1 MRLLAVLSVC
11 VVVLGTAAGNEEGL
25 VVDTDKGRVEGIVEE
40 TLKGRPFFSFLGIP
54 YARPPTGTLRFKD
67 PVPSTHWMRVWKA
80 NKMPSPC
87 LQPGVD
93 GIFTGYQQTPQDVIG
108 SENCLYLNVYT
119 PTIKAK
125 HRDERLPV
133 MVFIHGGGFLF
144 GSAEEYLPH
153 VLLDH
158 QIVLVVMQYRLG
170 VMGFLSTE
178 DEVMPGNMGL
188 KDQTLALQW
197 VQNNIQK
204 FGGDKTRV
212 TIFGESAGGASVHLQ
227 MLAPSAKGLFSRVI
241 MQSGTA
247 LSSWNHYSSKM
258 MKESVELVKEAA
270 GCTHALQSKDLLSCL
285 QEDDKDGRTL
295 TLVAEKM
302 MKLFILPLVPIPRVD
317 GDYLP
322 DHPAKL
328 VREGHYHKVDLMA
341 GIAAEVGGLLTLPI
355 FARSDLVSALENQ
368 FSSAAPVS
376 LGVSEDEDPATLAKK
391 IYEYYLGDVNIDA
404 DHADQL
410 NQMFT
415 DVHFGLSH
423 DLVTQYHARHSDNSK
438 HPTFRYNFNYRGNTS
453 YSTLYGISIGK
464 DWVVHADDLLY
475 LFVPGALF
483 QTTFETNQLETPQ
496 DIAMKDLMTKMW
508 VNFAA
513 TGHPTPDDSLG
524 FTWDPSTADHLTFLE
539 ITPKPTMRPDSNQK
553 MREFHASLNTKMYQH
568 LFHTDSGQTRPDDE
582 L

>member
-1 MRLLAVLSVC
+1 MSLPDKGPTGLGTKMRLLAVLSVC

-54 YARPPTGTLRFKD
+54 YARPPTGTLRFK
-67 PVPSTHWMRVWKA
+67 
-80 NKMPSPC
+80 
-87 LQPGVD
+87 
-93 GIFTGYQQTPQDVIG
+93 
-108 SENCLYLNVYT
+108 
-119 PTIKAK
+119 IKAK

-170 VMGFLSTE
+170 VM
-178 DEVMPGNMGL
+178 
-188 KDQTLALQW
+188 A
-197 VQNNIQK
+197 
-204 FGGDKTRV
+204 
-212 TIFGESAGGASVHLQ
+212 
-227 MLAPSAKGLFSRVI
+227 
-241 MQSGTA
+241 
-247 LSSWNHYSSKM
+247 
-258 MKESVELVKEAA
+258 
-270 GCTHALQSKDLLSCL
+270 
-285 QEDDKDGRTL
+285 
-295 TLVAEKM
+295 
-302 MKLFILPLVPIPRVD
+302 
-317 GDYLP
+317 
-322 DHPAKL
+322 
-328 VREGHYHKVDLMA
+328 
-341 GIAAEVGGLLTLPI
+341 I
-355 FARSDLVSALENQ
+355 FARSDMQSALENQ

-423 DLVTQYHARHSDNSK
+423 DLVTQYHAR
-438 HPTFRYNFNYRGNTS
+438 
-453 YSTLYGISIGK
+453 
-464 DWVVHADDLLY
+464 VVHADDLLY